1 MLDAAVATAFLA
13 LVKPVEIALLAEV
26 ILLLTVEATELN
38 LEEIVL

>member
-1 MLDAAVATAFLA
+1 MLDASVVTLFFA